1 MIKRY
6 KKFPSPSSFS
16 YELEDV
22 SKPEQV
28 FTESVAD
35 ESQFIPTSD
44 LVKAIRGSLD
54 LGSAAKAY
62 YDYPNGLKSVADG
75 DFDVPF
81 ARNKSLD
88 RAELSTFIQATEP
101 QIKDIVK
108 NASAQKQDKV
118 SDSPAPAGTVL
129 APDSGGSGATVQ
141 Q

>member
-6 KKFPSPSSFS
+6 KKFPSPSSSTFD
-16 YELEDV
+16 LEDV
-22 SKPEQV
+22 SMPDQV

-54 LGSAAKAY
+54 LGSAAKFY

-88 RAELSTFIQATEP
+88 RAELSTFVQSNEP
-101 QIKDIVK
+101 TVNDIVK
-108 NASAQKQDKV
+108 NAQKAQQKDVQDI
-118 SDSPAPAGTVL
+118 PASAGTVP
-129 APDSGGSGATVQ
+129 APDSGGSGTTVQ
-141 Q
+141 K